1 MQDIVRAAP
10 VATIDEVV
18 SIMTAIDS
26 RLPDSDGLK
35 WFNRLYLQVTR
46 NVREAV
52 AGPAF
57 RDARFMSELD
67 IVFANLYFA
76 MLVAGDADASQA
88 PSAWRPLLRMRHR
101 PGIARLQF
109 ALAGMNAHINRDL
122 PQGIVQ
128 VFETLGGDP
137 TSDHGRRQGFDSVND
152 LLERV
157 EAEVKTEFSV
167 GLIGVVDAVGGRVDD
182 VAAMWKVRVARAAA
196 WTNAEVL
203 WKLQPTPHLRAAFFD
218 TLDRSTGLAGR
229 GMLTPI
235 GLDVASTGSRRSLG
249 GG

>member
-1 MQDIVRAAP
+1 MLTDVLRAAP
-10 VATIDEVV
+10 ASSIDAVIG
-18 SIMTAIDS
+18 IMTAID
-26 RLPDSDGLK
+26 RKLPDADGLK
-35 WFNRLYLQVTR
+35 WFNRLYLAVTT

-57 RDARFMSELD
+57 RDPRFMTELD
-67 IVFANLYFA
+67 VVFANQYFEA
-76 MLVAGDADASQA
+76 IAAGQNDASRA
-88 PSAWRPLLRMRHR
+88 PSAWRPLLRARTR

-128 VFETLGGDP
+128 VFETLGGEP
-137 TSDHGRRQGFDSVND
+137 TTDTVRRRDFDSLND

-157 EAEVKTEFSV
+157 EGEVKREFSV
-167 GLIGVVDAVGGRVDD
+167 GLVGVVDAVGGRVDD
-182 VAAMWKVRVARAAA
+182 IAAMWKVRVARAAA

-203 WKLQPTPHLRAAFFD
+203 WTLRRLPHLRAAFFE

-229 GMLTPI
+229 GLLTPT
-235 GLDVASTGSRRSLG
+235 GLDLI
-249 GG
+249 

>member
-1 MQDIVRAAP
+1 MLDVVRAAP
-10 VATIDEVV
+10 VSTIDDVL
-18 SIMTAIDS
+18 SIMTAIDN

-46 NVREAV
+46 SVRAAV
-52 AGPAF
+52 ARPTF
-57 RDARFMSELD
+57 HDARFMSELD

-76 MLVAGDADASQA
+76 MLIAGEGDPSRA
-88 PSAWRPLLRMRHR
+88 PSAWRPLLRVRTL

-137 TSDHGRRQGFDSVND
+137 TSDRARRQDFESVND

-157 EAEVKTEFSV
+157 EAQVKTEFSV
-167 GLIGVVDAVGGRVDD
+167 GLVGVVDTLAGRVDD
-182 VAAMWKVRVARAAA
+182 VATMWKVRAARAAA

-203 WKLQPTPHLRAAFFD
+203 WTLRPAPHIRAAFFD
-218 TLDRSTGLAGR
+218 TLDKSTGLAGR
-229 GMLTPI
+229 GLLTPI
-235 GLDVASTGSRRSLG
+235 GLDVV
-249 GG
+249 